1 MKTLTLIMA
10 LLLILVGC
18 NDDSQEEA
26 AEAENERLLEKEHQ
40 ATAQRIQEFCSQY
53 NAVIDWAQSVE
64 DGEAYTI
71 ELEEALIRADSRP
84 VLLLSEIE
92 DITKKSGRYSVYF
105 TVEEPSFGS
114 FCEMSFVLHCTPEQ
128 VKGIMRHRRDWPQK
142 YAVLARVS
150 EVKKVSYVFEAE
162 GEVIG
167 SDGMGRPTVS
177 VTFDPDPLWDVFI
190 ARGTCSALLFLPAN
204 QPLNQ
209 RLSLWEL
216 SRLLKLSKLP
226 GGR

>member
-18 NDDSQEEA
+18 KDDSREEKA
-26 AEAENERLLEKEHQ
+26 VAENERLLEKEHQ

-53 NAVIDWAQSVE
+53 NALIDWAQSVE

-84 VLLLSEIE
+84 VLLLGEIE

-105 TVEEPSFGS
+105 TVEEPSIGS
-114 FCEMSFVLHCTPEQ
+114 FCEMSLVLHCTPEQ
-128 VKGIMRHRRDWPQK
+128 VKEIMQHRHDWPQK

-150 EVKKVSYVFEAE
+150 EVEKVRL
-162 GEVIG
+162 
-167 SDGMGRPTVS
+167 GMRAWAGDDDTYTPS
-177 VTFDPDPLWDVFI
+177 IYISLEPDPFPDLFI
-190 ARGTCSALLFLPAN
+190 AKGTCSALLFLPAN

-209 RLSLWEL
+209 RLSLWKL
-216 SRLLKLSKLP
+216 RKLLKLSKLP